1 MGGCCSKST
10 PDEQPDFGADDDDV
24 HQPAKQPR
32 ISEWNLTALAV
43 QGHADGERVPSTAYT
58 ASAQAADHAAAT
70 LSPNGGGG
78 GGSPGAVPA
87 QDTVGGGGSGSGAYK
102 RVYTSI

>member
-43 QGHADGERVPSTAYT
+43 QGHADGERVPSTAS
-58 ASAQAADHAAAT
+58 SAQADHAAAT

-78 GGSPGAVPA
+78 GGSPGAGPA